1 MNLRHRPQRTADLN
15 RGRRSL
21 ALLTIA
27 VATASVATACSS
39 SSAGGGSGGSILIG
53 GTSDLS
59 GPFSTNGRGLQS
71 GLQIAVDAVNR
82 QGGINGKKLKLTFLD
97 DAAQVSRGAANG
109 TRLINQHHATV
120 VAGFLLSNVCKAVE
134 PIALTKK
141 VPLICNAADAGQ
153 LGNPPS
159 ANVFMN
165 GILQQRETQGMYALA
180 DKVVKASSP
189 TVAMIGL
196 NSAAIQQ
203 LQAGQKAEASKRN
216 WKVGANE
223 VVPLTATDL
232 SAQIAAIASSKPDVV
247 MSNLADATSILL
259 VRGLRAAGYRGP
271 IIGSDSS
278 TIVTPTTTKD
288 SNYYVAAAFSAGD
301 TPGDGYQQFLSD
313 AKAAGID
320 PSKPFVNRG
329 YEQGLIIAQ
338 ALRNCSVCTGQ
349 KLIDSLDSLELDTK
363 GLTAS
368 SVVYSKTEHVGVSKL
383 YAYKWDAGSSKVSLY
398 ASDLQT
404 GL

>member
-1 MNLRHRPQRTADLN
+1 MKFPRHPQRAGFLI
-15 RGRRSL
+15 RRRRSL
-21 ALLTIA
+21 VLLTAA
-27 VATASVATACSS
+27 VAAAGVATACSS
-39 SSAGGGSGGSILIG
+39 GSASTGSGGPILIG

-82 QGGINGKKLKLTFLD
+82 QGGISGKKLKLTFLD
-97 DAAQVSRGAANG
+97 DAAQVSRGGANG
-109 TRLINQHHATV
+109 TLLINQNHVSV
-120 VAGFLLSNVCKAVE
+120 VAGFLLSNVCKAVA
-134 PIALTKK
+134 PIALAKK
-141 VPLICNAADAGQ
+141 VPLICNAADGKQ
-153 LGNPPS
+153 LGNPPD
-159 ANVFMN
+159 ANVYMN

-180 DKVVKASSP
+180 DKVVKSSSP

-203 LQAGQKAEASKRN
+203 LQAGQKAEAAKRN
-216 WKVGANE
+216 WKVGADE

-232 SAQIAAIASSKPDVV
+232 SAQVAAIASSKPDVV

-271 IIGSDSS
+271 IVGSDSS
-278 TIVTPTTTKD
+278 TIVTPKTTKD
-288 SNYYVAAAFSAGD
+288 SNYYVVAAFSAGD
-301 TPGDGYQQFLSD
+301 TPGNGYQQFLDD
-313 AKAAGID
+313 AAAAGID

-338 ALRNCSVCTGQ
+338 ALRNCGACSGQ
-349 KLIDSLDSLELDTK
+349 KLIDALDGLQLDTK

-368 SVVYSKTEHVGVSKL
+368 SIAYSKTEHVGVSKL
-383 YAYKWDAGSSKVSLY
+383 YAYTWDASSNRVSLY
-398 ASDLQT
+398 ASDLPT